1 MALGIDSK
9 VEKQSDAGS
18 ESRWRFAFESTG
30 DGLWDWD
37 FRTNKVFFSSTFK
50 TMLGHSEEDIGDE
63 LEEWSSRVHPDD
75 LARCLED
82 LAKHFRGETTTYAN
96 KHRVRCKDGSYKWIL
111 DRGKVI
117 EWLEPGKP
125 ARVVGTYK
133 DITQAHLG
141 EMEMKRVLAMQTG
154 ILEHAAHA
162 IISTTPQG
170 IVSTFNPAAEKM
182 LGYSAQEVVGLAT
195 PALWHDANEIVARAE
210 QFSQELG
217 VPVLPGFEVFTVKSL
232 RNLPNQHEWTFIRKD
247 GTRFPVL
254 LTATAIQGADGEISG
269 YLGMIL
275 DLTERRRTEDQ
286 LRASEA
292 GAAVRAEIF
301 ERAIEIAK
309 VGWWELDLR
318 SRHLFWSEG
327 ACRIFEVSP
336 PVAPS
341 LEIALNFYDLDSQS
355 VLETA
360 VQTCMESGASWDL
373 ELPAKTA
380 RGLSIWVRTQ
390 GSAVME
396 NGRAVKLMGAYQD
409 ITTRKMAEQ
418 QQKMITQRLSLACRA
433 GGIGIWE
440 YNVVSQELIWDD
452 AMFSLYGMVRN
463 QFTGSY
469 ETWKSG
475 LHPED
480 RQRSE
485 WELQEAIEG
494 KKNFNTEFRVIWPDG
509 SEHSIRALAVVLR
522 DEAGN
527 AISMIGTNWDI
538 TDRKQAE
545 IELRKA
551 KEAAE
556 VSNRAKSEFLAS
568 MSHEIRTPMNGVLGL
583 AQLLSE
589 TPLNDEQR
597 EWVQTIKSSGD
608 SLLVILND
616 ILDLSKIEAGKL
628 TIERLAFNLR
638 ETLGS
643 ILHLMTVTAEKKS
656 LGLRLHYP
664 DEIPTRLVSDPG
676 RLRQVLFNLIGN
688 AVKFTHRGQVEIR
701 VGLADA
707 NIRVEIRD
715 TGVGIPKDKRAM
727 VFGKFFQ
734 ADASTSRKF
743 GGTGL
748 GLAISKRLM
757 ELMGGDIGFDSEE
770 GVGSTFWVTFP
781 MAMESETVPTGDWVA
796 HSAATAA
803 PWQAVPS
810 NADETRVLLVEDN
823 VVNQKVTGGM
833 LKKFGCGF
841 DVAQNGL
848 QAVKMAFE
856 KNYALI
862 LMDCEMPEMDGY
874 EATREIRLREAVER
888 NAQKVPV
895 KRRAILALTANAM
908 AEDEARCLASG
919 MDGFLVKP
927 LNKEVLYR
935 ALSKRVLV
943 T

>member
-1 MALGIDSK
+1 M
-9 VEKQSDAGS
+9 
-18 ESRWRFAFESTG
+18 
-30 DGLWDWD
+30 
-37 FRTNKVFFSSTFK
+37 
-50 TMLGHSEEDIGDE
+50 
-63 LEEWSSRVHPDD
+63 
-75 LARCLED
+75 
-82 LAKHFRGETTTYAN
+82 
-96 KHRVRCKDGSYKWIL
+96 
-111 DRGKVI
+111 
-117 EWLEPGKP
+117 
-125 ARVVGTYK
+125 
-133 DITQAHLG
+133 
-141 EMEMKRVLAMQTG
+141 
-154 ILEHAAHA
+154 
-162 IISTTPQG
+162 
-170 IVSTFNPAAEKM
+170 
-182 LGYSAQEVVGLAT
+182 
-195 PALWHDANEIVARAE
+195 
-210 QFSQELG
+210 
-217 VPVLPGFEVFTVKSL
+217 
-232 RNLPNQHEWTFIRKD
+232 
-247 GTRFPVL
+247 
-254 LTATAIQGADGEISG
+254 
-269 YLGMIL
+269 
-275 DLTERRRTEDQ
+275 
-286 LRASEA
+286 
-292 GAAVRAEIF
+292 
-301 ERAIEIAK
+301 
-309 VGWWELDLR
+309 
-318 SRHLFWSEG
+318 
-327 ACRIFEVSP
+327 
-336 PVAPS
+336 
-341 LEIALNFYDLDSQS
+341 
-355 VLETA
+355 
-360 VQTCMESGASWDL
+360 
-373 ELPAKTA
+373 
-380 RGLSIWVRTQ
+380 
-390 GSAVME
+390 
-396 NGRAVKLMGAYQD
+396 
-409 ITTRKMAEQ
+409 
-418 QQKMITQRLSLACRA
+418 
-433 GGIGIWE
+433 
-440 YNVVSQELIWDD
+440 
-452 AMFSLYGMVRN
+452 
-463 QFTGSY
+463 
-469 ETWKSG
+469 
-475 LHPED
+475 
-480 RQRSE
+480 
-485 WELQEAIEG
+485 
-494 KKNFNTEFRVIWPDG
+494 
-509 SEHSIRALAVVLR
+509 
-522 DEAGN
+522 
-527 AISMIGTNWDI
+527 
-538 TDRKQAE
+538 
-545 IELRKA
+545 
-551 KEAAE
+551 
-556 VSNRAKSEFLAS
+556 
-568 MSHEIRTPMNGVLGL
+568 
-583 AQLLSE
+583 
-589 TPLNDEQR
+589 
-597 EWVQTIKSSGD
+597 
-608 SLLVILND
+608 VILND